1 MAVASDSVGVTND
14 RVMPMNDRLAYLIMF
29 VSVPILWV
37 LAIQITGFPSF
48 LLPPPD
54 MVGDVLWTE
63 RELLASHTWTTIV
76 EALTGYAVA
85 NAIAIA
91 LSISFLYLPWMESLA
106 LPWTVIVKNVP
117 FVTIASILIIILG
130 DTPLPKIIIVVLI
143 TFFPILANVTK
154 GLKSADPVLLDR
166 MQTLDSSQWE
176 IFTKVRW
183 PSALPYYIAAHEIA
197 FTGSII
203 GAVVAEWLFARK
215 GLGYLIVQS
224 MSQYRADRV
233 WAVTIVASALA
244 VGAYLLVKVIEKYL
258 FRWQV
263 EDLS

>member
-1 MAVASDSVGVTND
+1 
-14 RVMPMNDRLAYLIMF
+14 MNERLAYLIML

-37 LAIQITGFPSF
+37 IAIEVSGYPTF

-54 MVGDVLWTE
+54 MVGDVLWSE
-63 RELLASHTWTTIV
+63 RELLLEHTWATIV
-76 EALTGYAVA
+76 EAMTGYAVA
-85 NAIAIA
+85 NVIAIA
-91 LSISFLYLPWMESLA
+91 LSISFLYLPWLEALA
-106 LPWTVIVKNVP
+106 IPWTVIIKNVP
-117 FVTIASILIIILG
+117 FVTIATILIIILG
-130 DTPLPKIIIVVLI
+130 DTPLPKIIIVVLV

-154 GLKSADPVLLDR
+154 GLKSADSVLLDR

-176 IFTKVRW
+176 IFAKVRW

-203 GAVVAEWLFARK
+203 GAIVAEWIFARK

-224 MSQYRADRV
+224 MTQYRADRL
-233 WAVTIVASALA
+233 WAVTLIASVLA
-244 VGAYLLVKVIEKYL
+244 VGAYMLVKAVERYL

>member
-1 MAVASDSVGVTND
+1 
-14 RVMPMNDRLAYLIMF
+14 MNERLAYLIML

-37 LAIQITGFPSF
+37 IAIEVSGYPSF

-54 MVGDVLWTE
+54 MVGDVLWSE
-63 RELLASHTWTTIV
+63 RELLLEHTWATIV
-76 EALTGYAVA
+76 EAMTGYAVA
-85 NAIAIA
+85 NVIAIA
-91 LSISFLYLPWMESLA
+91 LSISFLYLPWLEALA
-106 LPWTVIVKNVP
+106 IPWTVIIKNVP
-117 FVTIASILIIILG
+117 FVTIATILIIILG
-130 DTPLPKIIIVVLI
+130 DTPLPKIIIVVLV

-154 GLKSADPVLLDR
+154 GLKSADSVLLDR

-203 GAVVAEWLFARK
+203 AAIVAEWIFARK

-224 MSQYRADRV
+224 MTQYRADRL
-233 WAVTIVASALA
+233 WAVTLIASVLA
-244 VGAYLLVKVIEKYL
+244 VGAYMLVKAVEKYL

-263 EDLS
+263 EDLT

>member
-1 MAVASDSVGVTND
+1 MSE
-14 RVMPMNDRLAYLIMF
+14 RLAYLIMI
-29 VSVPILWV
+29 VTVPIMWV
-37 LAIQITGFPSF
+37 LAIQISGFEPF

-54 MVGDVLWTE
+54 MVADVLWNE
-63 RELLASHTWTTIV
+63 RDILLSHTWITIV
-76 EALTGYAVA
+76 EALTGYAIA
-85 NAIAIA
+85 NLIAIT
-91 LSISFLYLPWMESLA
+91 LSVSFLYLPWLESLA
-106 LPWTVIVKNVP
+106 LPWTVIIKNVP

-130 DTPLPKIIIVVLI
+130 DTPLPKIIIVVLV

-166 MQTLDSSQWE
+166 MQTLDSSQWD

-203 GAVVAEWLFARK
+203 GAIVAEWLFARK
-215 GLGYLIVQS
+215 GLGYLIVQA
-224 MSQYRADRV
+224 MTQYRADRL
-233 WAVTIVASALA
+233 WAVTLLASSLA
-244 VGAYLLVKVIEKYL
+244 VGAYLLVKTIEKYL

-263 EDLS
+263 QELT

>member
-1 MAVASDSVGVTND
+1 
-14 RVMPMNDRLAYLIMF
+14 MNEPLAYLIML
-29 VSVPILWV
+29 VSVPVLWV
-37 LAIQITGFPSF
+37 LAIEVSGYPSF

-54 MVGDVLWTE
+54 MVGDVLWSE
-63 RELLASHTWTTIV
+63 REVLLEHTWATIV
-76 EALTGYAVA
+76 EAMTGYAVA
-85 NAIAIA
+85 NVIAIA
-91 LSISFLYLPWMESLA
+91 LSISFLYLPWLEALA
-106 LPWTVIVKNVP
+106 IPWTVIVKNVP
-117 FVTIASILIIILG
+117 FVTIATILIIILG
-130 DTPLPKIIIVVLI
+130 DTPLPKIIIVVLV

-154 GLKSADPVLLDR
+154 GLKSADSVLLDR

-176 IFTKVRW
+176 IFAKVRW

-203 GAVVAEWLFARK
+203 GAIVAEWIFARK

-224 MSQYRADRV
+224 MTQYRADR
-233 WAVTIVASALA
+233 
-244 VGAYLLVKVIEKYL
+244 LVKAVERYL